1 MREGANS
8 RQPMAK
14 APAVGRARRPRVWDA
29 LTGRE
34 GFRGGGPWALPT
46 ATIAQAFGLK
56 GELPFSVQNRA
67 LHEQPSVEKIWD
79 LNTATMA
86 QAFGLNAYSVSG
98 VTVRL
103 SKSKAKGED
112 RSHSRFLR
120 TMRK

>member
-46 ATIAQAFGLK
+46 PTMAQAFGLK

-67 LHEQPSVEKIWD
+67 LHEQPSIEKIGILTLLLW
-79 LNTATMA
+79 LRPSALM
-86 QAFGLNAYSVSG
+86 L
-98 VTVRL
+98 TV
-103 SKSKAKGED
+103 AVA
-112 RSHSRFLR
+112 
-120 TMRK
+120 